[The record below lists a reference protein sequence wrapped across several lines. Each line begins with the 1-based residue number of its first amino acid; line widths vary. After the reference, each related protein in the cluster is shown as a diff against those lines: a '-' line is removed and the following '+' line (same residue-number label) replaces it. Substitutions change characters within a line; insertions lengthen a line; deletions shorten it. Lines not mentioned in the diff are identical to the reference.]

1 MNNEFCRGLKTLV
14 IRCKIILK
22 WKFIRYLKIVI
33 SIFLYGIF
41 SFRCLCSILKN
52 DDEVSK
58 IKKYFASYVIS
69 ITFAIET
76 D

>member
-1 MNNEFCRGLKTLV
+1 V
-14 IRCKIILK
+14 
-22 WKFIRYLKIVI
+22 
-33 SIFLYGIF
+33 
-41 SFRCLCSILKN
+41 LKN

-76 D
+76 DW

>member
-1 MNNEFCRGLKTLV
+1 MLF

-22 WKFIRYLKIVI
+22 SKFIQYLKIVI
-33 SIFLYGIF
+33 STFLYDIF
-41 SFRCLCSILKN
+41 SFLFLCVILKN

-58 IKKYFASYVIS
+58 IKKYFVSYMIS

-76 D
+76 DW